1 MKISRR
7 IILTGMKLA
16 KTKKR
21 MISTQMVNF
30 LYKLLNY
37 CILKSNFFPEDADET
52 TEKVGEAGGDDAEG
66 EKNF

>member
-1 MKISRR
+1 
-7 IILTGMKLA
+7 
-16 KTKKR
+16 

-37 CILKSNFFPEDADET
+37 WILKSNFFPEDADET